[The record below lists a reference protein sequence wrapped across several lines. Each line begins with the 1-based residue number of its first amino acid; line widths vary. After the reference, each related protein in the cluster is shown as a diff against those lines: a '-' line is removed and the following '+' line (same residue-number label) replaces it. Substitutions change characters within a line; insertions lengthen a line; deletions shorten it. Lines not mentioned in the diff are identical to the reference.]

1 LQWKEVSEMITSS
14 KTQVFSKFISFYKK
28 SSTNEMKSNFFSK
41 NPGPIVT
48 DIKKLIKAV
57 KNNAI
62 VKNTRP
68 DIFAPLFA
76 I

>member
-1 LQWKEVSEMITSS
+1 M
-14 KTQVFSKFISFYKK
+14 
-28 SSTNEMKSNFFSK
+28 NSNFFSK

-68 DIFAPLFA
+68 DILAPLFA
-76 I
+76 F